1 MFEPG
6 ANSVHIAMKH
16 RKVCCVEI
24 MVCVIIVKQLG
35 FVDQL
40 QFNPAPVILSLQS
53 YYWEPDDAGFYF
65 EVA

>member
-1 MFEPG
+1 MFGPG
-6 ANSVHIAMKH
+6 TNSVHTATKR

-24 MVCVIIVKQLG
+24 MVSVIIVKQLG

-40 QFNPAPVILSLQS
+40 QINPAPVILSLQS
-53 YYWEPDDAGFYF
+53 HYWETDDAGFCF

>member
-6 ANSVHIAMKH
+6 AKSVHTATKR

-24 MVCVIIVKQLG
+24 MVSVIIVKQLS

-40 QFNPAPVILSLQS
+40 QINPGPVILSLQS
-53 YYWEPDDAGFYF
+53 HYWEPDDAGFYF